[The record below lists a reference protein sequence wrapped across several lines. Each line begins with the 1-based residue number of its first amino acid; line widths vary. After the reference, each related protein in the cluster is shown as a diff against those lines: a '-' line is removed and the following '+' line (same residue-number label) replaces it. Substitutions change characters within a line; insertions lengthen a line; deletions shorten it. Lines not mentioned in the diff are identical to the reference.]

1 MADIDKKAQTFI
13 DQVLHRAG
21 VLKTGGD
28 ASELRRYAIKR
39 YQRMKKRK
47 SVRTNDQ
54 LLEELAK
61 AVQNRRYRGWPYQRE
76 ETLTSGQQQAG
87 RYPWLEIKP
96 TRNHEL
102 AHLVQLSPKEREV
115 MYLLVVAGRSKEEIV
130 AELGVSKEWVA
141 VTINKI
147 KHIYGQVR

>member
-1 MADIDKKAQTFI
+1 MANVDKKAQALI

-21 VLKTGGD
+21 VLKTDGD
-28 ASELRRYAIKR
+28 ANELRRYAIKR
-39 YQRMKKRK
+39 YRRMNERK

-54 LLEELAK
+54 LLEELTK
-61 AVQNRRYRGWPYQRE
+61 AVRQHRYRGWPYQRE
-76 ETLTSGQQQAG
+76 ESLTSGQQQAG
-87 RYPWLEIKP
+87 RYPWLETKP

-102 AHLVQLSPKEREV
+102 AHMVQLSPKEREV
-115 MYLLVVAGRSKEEIV
+115 MYLLVVAGRSTEEIV
-130 AELGVSKEWVA
+130 AELGVSKDWVA